1 MKKTLYILSLFLLSF
16 TTVSAQD
23 CDLPLAFEGNTG
35 ANMTVMLTPDFINSL
50 NVSASD
56 AYLVALNQDGT
67 VIGSSVVFGFSQT
80 TLAIWGDD
88 VQTTNVV
95 DGAVANELVSF
106 QLVDGTSLNDVT
118 MPEEVLYLQNA
129 LSVQSAAAVLTDA
142 CTYDSP
148 DPISYSIKAGWNM
161 VGYTGATEQNV
172 TEFLTDNDLLS
183 QFVIIKDISG
193 KLWTPDVSLLQN
205 FVPGEGYLM
214 FSNSDIDISFS
225 ASFNPISYNL
235 SAGWNMV
242 GYTGDTEQNVTE
254 FLTDNDL
261 LSQFVIIKDISG
273 KLWTPDVS
281 LLQKFVPGEGYLMFS
296 NSPKDLSFTD

>member
-23 CDLPLAFEGNTG
+23 CPIPETFTGNTG
-35 ANMTVMLTPDFINSL
+35 ANMTIMLTTDLITSL
-50 NVSASD
+50 NVTSSD
-56 AYLVALNQDGT
+56 AYLVALSADGI
-67 VIGSSVVFGFSQT
+67 VVGSQVVAGVTQNSLPVWGNDET
-80 TLAIWGDD
+80 SDEINGALAGEAI
-88 VQTTNVV
+88 
-95 DGAVANELVSF
+95 SF
-106 QLVDGTSLNDVT
+106 QLVDGELLFDVV
-118 MPEEVLYLQNA
+118 MPIPVSYVTNQMIA
-129 LSVQSAAAVLTDA
+129 QSAAAVLTEA
-142 CTYDSP
+142 CGG
-148 DPISYSIKAGWNM
+148 DPITYSLSAGWNM
-161 VGYTGATEQNV
+161 VGFTGATAQNV

-193 KLWTPDVSLLQN
+193 KLWTPEVSLLQN

-214 FSNSDIDISFS
+214 FSNSDVNISFS

-273 KLWTPDVS
+273 KLWTPEVS

-296 NSPKDLSFTD
+296 NSPKNLSFTD

>member
-23 CDLPLAFEGNTG
+23 CPIPETWTGNTG
-35 ANMTVMLTPDFINSL
+35 SNMTIMLTTDLITSL
-50 NVSASD
+50 NVTSSD
-56 AYLVALNQDGT
+56 AYLVALSADGI
-67 VIGSSVVFGFSQT
+67 VVGSQVVAGVTQNSLPVWGNDET
-80 TLAIWGDD
+80 SDEINGALAGEAI
-88 VQTTNVV
+88 
-95 DGAVANELVSF
+95 SF
-106 QLVDGTSLNDVT
+106 QLVDGELLFDVV
-118 MPEEVLYLQNA
+118 MPIPVSYVTNQMIA
-129 LSVQSAAAVLTDA
+129 QSAAAVLTEA
-142 CTYDSP
+142 CGG
-148 DPISYSIKAGWNM
+148 DPITYSLSAGWNM
-161 VGYTGATEQNV
+161 VGFTGATAQNV

-193 KLWTPDVSLLQN
+193 KLWTPEVSLLQN

-214 FSNSDIDISFS
+214 FSNSDVNISFS

-273 KLWTPDVS
+273 KLWTPEVS

-296 NSPKDLSFTD
+296 NSPKNLSFTD